1 MRKNTLCRLSQTRG
15 TATGV
20 TRMCLAWAWTMLQSR
35 NRARVLLANDVLPR
49 SSEVLLFYLNLYEW
63 VYSVLLSLGQ
73 NPWADMVRAAVTT
86 ARVEMCI

>member
-1 MRKNTLCRLSQTRG
+1 MIQPQAWG
-15 TATGV
+15 TVTGV

-49 SSEVLLFYLNLYEW
+49 SSGVLLLFYLNLYEW